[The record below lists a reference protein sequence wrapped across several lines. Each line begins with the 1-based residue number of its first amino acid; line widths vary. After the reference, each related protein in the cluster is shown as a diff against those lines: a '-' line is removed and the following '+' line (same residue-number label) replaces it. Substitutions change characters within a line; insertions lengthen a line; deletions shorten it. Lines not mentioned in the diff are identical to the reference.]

1 MFKSL
6 DLYTKRYIQIVII
19 VVIAQ
24 SIYLFSHLPHSVW
37 ILITITSVY
46 SGFHATD
53 VIKRANRRIYGTILG
68 VGMVAIIWHLV
79 HWDFRL
85 LIIITTLLVPAM
97 VYFSQIPY
105 QYFVILS
112 TSFSDITTEWSN
124 SSSFNLMY
132 YVNDRLICT
141 LIGFALCITA
151 EYFWF
156 GRQNLTYLNAL
167 RTKNTILKNMEQ
179 LFNLAKSGV
188 KSNKMFKLTNTLL
201 KDILKLNNS
210 IADLKAE
217 KNAQV
222 EHLEIESLNLAIQ
235 QVADKIIS
243 LNYLTS
249 SKTNLSA
256 VQNLTLEIER
266 ELSQISTKLS

>member
-6 DLYTKRYIQIVII
+6 DIYTQRYIQIVII

-24 SIYLFSHLPHSVW
+24 SIYQFSHIPHSIW

-46 SGFHATD
+46 SGFHSTD
-53 VIKRANRRIYGTILG
+53 VIKRANSRLYGTILG
-68 VGMVAIIWHLV
+68 IAMVAILWHLI

-85 LIIITTLLVPAM
+85 LIILTTLLVAAM
-97 VYFSQIPY
+97 VFFSQIPY
-105 QYFVILS
+105 QYFVIFS
-112 TSFSDITTEWSN
+112 TSFSDITKEWSN
-124 SSSFNLMY
+124 ASNFNLMY
-132 YVNDRLICT
+132 YINDRLICT
-141 LIGFALCITA
+141 IIGFALCISI

-167 RTKNTILKNMEQ
+167 QIKNNILKNMER
-179 LFNLAKSGV
+179 LFSTAKTGT
-188 KSNKMFKLTNTLL
+188 KSNKIFQLTNMLL
-201 KDILKLNNS
+201 KDILKLNNL
-210 IADLKAE
+210 IADLKSE

-222 EHLEIESLNLAIQ
+222 EHLEVQSLNIAIQ

-249 SKTNLSA
+249 SKTNLST
-256 VQNLTLEIER
+256 VQNLTLEIEK

>member
-6 DLYTKRYIQIVII
+6 DIYTQRYIQIVII

-24 SIYLFSHLPHSVW
+24 SIYQYSHIPHSIW

-46 SGFHATD
+46 SGFHSTD
-53 VIKRANRRIYGTILG
+53 VIKRANSRLYGTILG
-68 VGMVAIIWHLV
+68 IAMVAILWHLI

-85 LIIITTLLVPAM
+85 LIILTTLLVAAM
-97 VYFSQIPY
+97 VFFSQIPY
-105 QYFVILS
+105 QYFVIFS
-112 TSFSDITTEWSN
+112 TSFSDITKEWSN
-124 SSSFNLMY
+124 ASNFNLMY
-132 YVNDRLICT
+132 YINDRLICT
-141 LIGFALCITA
+141 LIGFALCISI

-167 RTKNTILKNMEQ
+167 QIKNNILKNMER
-179 LFNLAKSGV
+179 LFNIAKTGT
-188 KSNKMFKLTNTLL
+188 KSNKIFQLTNTLL
-201 KDILKLNNS
+201 KDILKLNNL
-210 IADLKAE
+210 ITDLKSE

-222 EHLEIESLNLAIQ
+222 ESLEIQNINTAIQ
-235 QVADKIIS
+235 RVADKIIS

-249 SKTNLSA
+249 SKTNLSLI
-256 VQNLTLEIER
+256 QNLTLEIEN

>member
-6 DLYTKRYIQIVII
+6 DIYTQRYIQIVII

-24 SIYLFSHLPHSVW
+24 SIYQYSHIPHSIW

-46 SGFHATD
+46 SGFHSTD
-53 VIKRANRRIYGTILG
+53 VIKRANSRLYGTILG
-68 VGMVAIIWHLV
+68 IAMVAILWHLI

-85 LIIITTLLVPAM
+85 LIILTTLLVAAM
-97 VYFSQIPY
+97 VFFSQIPY
-105 QYFVILS
+105 QYFVIFS
-112 TSFSDITTEWSN
+112 TSFSDITKEWSN
-124 SSSFNLMY
+124 ASNFNLMY
-132 YVNDRLICT
+132 YINDRLICT
-141 LIGFALCITA
+141 LIGFALCISI

-167 RTKNTILKNMEQ
+167 QIKNNILKNMEK
-179 LFNLAKSGV
+179 LFSIAKTGT
-188 KSNKMFKLTNTLL
+188 KSNKIFQLTNALL
-201 KDILKLNNS
+201 KDILKLNNLIS
-210 IADLKAE
+210 DLKSE

-222 EHLEIESLNLAIQ
+222 ESFEIQNINIAIQ

-249 SKTNLSA
+249 SKTNLSI
-256 VQNLTLEIER
+256 VQNLTLEIEN

>member
-1 MFKSL
+1 
-6 DLYTKRYIQIVII
+6 VI
-19 VVIAQ
+19 
-24 SIYLFSHLPHSVW
+24 LT
-37 ILITITSVY
+37 TI
-46 SGFHATD
+46 
-53 VIKRANRRIYGTILG
+53 
-68 VGMVAIIWHLV
+68 
-79 HWDFRL
+79 
-85 LIIITTLLVPAM
+85 LVPAM
-97 VYFSQIPY
+97 VFFNPIPY
-105 QYFVILS
+105 RYFVIFS
-112 TSFSDITTEWSN
+112 TSFSDITKEWSN
-124 SSSFNLMY
+124 ASNFNLTY

-141 LIGFALCITA
+141 LIAFALCISV

-167 RTKNTILKNMEQ
+167 QTKNTVLKNMEQ
-179 LFNLAKSGV
+179 LFHLAKSGA
-188 KSNKMFKLTNTLL
+188 KSNKLYKLTNTLL
-201 KDILKLNNS
+201 KDILKLNNL
-210 IADLKAE
+210 ITDLKSE

-222 EHLEIESLNLAIQ
+222 EHLEVQSLNIAIQ

>member
-1 MFKSL
+1 
-6 DLYTKRYIQIVII
+6 
-19 VVIAQ
+19 
-24 SIYLFSHLPHSVW
+24 
-37 ILITITSVY
+37 
-46 SGFHATD
+46 
-53 VIKRANRRIYGTILG
+53 
-68 VGMVAIIWHLV
+68 
-79 HWDFRL
+79 
-85 LIIITTLLVPAM
+85 
-97 VYFSQIPY
+97 
-105 QYFVILS
+105 
-112 TSFSDITTEWSN
+112 
-124 SSSFNLMY
+124 
-132 YVNDRLICT
+132 
-141 LIGFALCITA
+141 
-151 EYFWF
+151 
-156 GRQNLTYLNAL
+156 
-167 RTKNTILKNMEQ
+167 MEQ

>member
-6 DLYTKRYIQIVII
+6 DLYTQRYIQIVII

-24 SIYLFSHLPHSVW
+24 SIYLYSHLPHSVW

-53 VIKRANRRIYGTILG
+53 VIKKANRRLLGTIVG
-68 VGMVAIIWHLV
+68 VCMVAIIWHLV
-79 HWDFRL
+79 HLDFRL
-85 LIIITTLLVPAM
+85 LIILTTLVVPAM
-97 VYFSQIPY
+97 VFFSQIPY
-105 QYFVILS
+105 QYFVIFS
-112 TSFSDITTEWSN
+112 TSFSDITKEWSN
-124 SSSFNLMY
+124 ASNFNLMY
-132 YVNDRLICT
+132 YINDRLICT
-141 LIGFALCITA
+141 LIGFALCISI

-167 RTKNTILKNMEQ
+167 QTKNTILKNMEQ
-179 LFNLAKSGV
+179 LFYLAKSGS
-188 KSNKMFKLTNTLL
+188 KSNELFKLTNNLL
-201 KDILKLNNS
+201 KNILKLNNS
-210 IADLKAE
+210 IEDLKSE
-217 KNAQV
+217 KKAQI
-222 EHLEIESLNLAIQ
+222 EHLEIQDLNIAIQ
-235 QVADKIIS
+235 RVADKIIS

-249 SKTNLSA
+249 SKTNLSI

>member
-6 DLYTKRYIQIVII
+6 DIYTQRYIQIVII

-24 SIYLFSHLPHSVW
+24 SIYQFSHIPHSIW

-46 SGFHATD
+46 SGFHSTD
-53 VIKRANRRIYGTILG
+53 VIKRANSRLYGTILG
-68 VGMVAIIWHLV
+68 IAMVAILWHLI

-85 LIIITTLLVPAM
+85 LIILTTLLVAAM
-97 VYFSQIPY
+97 VFFSQIPY
-105 QYFVILS
+105 QYFVIFS
-112 TSFSDITTEWSN
+112 TSFSDITKEWSN
-124 SSSFNLMY
+124 ASNFNLMY
-132 YVNDRLICT
+132 YINDRLICT
-141 LIGFALCITA
+141 LIGFALCISI

-167 RTKNTILKNMEQ
+167 QTKNTILKNMEK
-179 LFNLAKSGV
+179 LFNIAKTGT
-188 KSNKMFKLTNTLL
+188 KSNKIFQLTNTLL
-201 KDILKLNNS
+201 KDILKLNNL
-210 IADLKAE
+210 IADLKSE

-222 EHLEIESLNLAIQ
+222 EHLEVQGLNIAIQ
-235 QVADKIIS
+235 RVADKIIS

-249 SKTNLSA
+249 SKTNLSI

>member
-6 DLYTKRYIQIVII
+6 DIYTQRYIQIVII

-24 SIYLFSHLPHSVW
+24 SIYQYSHIPHSIW

-46 SGFHATD
+46 SGFHSTD
-53 VIKRANRRIYGTILG
+53 VIKRANSRLYGTILG
-68 VGMVAIIWHLV
+68 IAMVAILWHLI

-85 LIIITTLLVPAM
+85 LIILTTLLVAAM
-97 VYFSQIPY
+97 VFFSQIPY
-105 QYFVILS
+105 QYFVIFS
-112 TSFSDITTEWSN
+112 TSFSDITKEWSN
-124 SSSFNLMY
+124 ASNFNLMY
-132 YVNDRLICT
+132 YINDRLICT
-141 LIGFALCITA
+141 LIGFALCISI

-167 RTKNTILKNMEQ
+167 QIKNNILKNMER
-179 LFNLAKSGV
+179 LFNIAKTGT
-188 KSNKMFKLTNTLL
+188 KSNKIFQLTNTLL
-201 KDILKLNNS
+201 KDILKLNNL
-210 IADLKAE
+210 ITDLKSE

-222 EHLEIESLNLAIQ
+222 ESLEIQNINTAIQ

-249 SKTNLSA
+249 SKTNLSLI
-256 VQNLTLEIER
+256 QNLTLEIEN